1 MDSPGLRRGHAPGF
15 HARSWTTG
23 DGPCSIKAM
32 VWNVILR
39 NRRNGSRVCSTEPKA
54 SSTTVKLDSDCRL
67 RKASQLHSPILLISA
82 STIEQANNQVRA
94 YDTLK
99 HRSYTSPC
107 ILFSL
112 FALAGEDSM
121 HPDGPSSSPRNLTL
135 QAFRRSPPKSNIVAC
150 YEQNGQKRSLPL
162 RKRKEIQELPRA
174 AVTRLSLEDLPDRW
188 GRCRGRSLFW
198 LFFKRSLSLT
208 TGSHSSTRCGP
219 SRKSLVR
226 RTRALA
232 RRTRN
237 GK

>member
-1 MDSPGLRRGHAPGF
+1 MDSSGLRRGHAPGF

-112 FALAGEDSM
+112 FALA
-121 HPDGPSSSPRNLTL
+121 
-135 QAFRRSPPKSNIVAC
+135 V
-150 YEQNGQKRSLPL
+150 
-162 RKRKEIQELPRA
+162 
-174 AVTRLSLEDLPDRW
+174 
-188 GRCRGRSLFW
+188 GRIRY
-198 LFFKRSLSLT
+198 T
-208 TGSHSSTRCGP
+208 
-219 SRKSLVR
+219 R
-226 RTRALA
+226 RTFFVTTESDATGVSAVSTQIQHRGVL
-232 RRTRN
+232 
-237 GK
+237 